1 MSNTTCAEIASAYT
15 GRARKVINVYQTQFV
30 DFKASGLGDY
40 LRGCFTMLQILRLL
54 KTYTGAT
61 VEFDMDMRNHPMSR
75 FLVTDATL
83 ELPASY
89 PALGNFHI
97 DSLLVPQDENDIA
110 FQHVL
115 REAVRYFN
123 KVPDYIFFTHCCKE
137 HIFSEILDSE
147 KALIRSRLQPTP
159 AMEGY
164 IDEAL
169 ARLGVVA
176 GNYEAIHVRL
186 DDAICFPHAHVSIY
200 GSSATPV
207 PTTKLLA
214 DVVAAVYKVVDPRL
228 TYVLL
233 SSSTEVKTALSA
245 NPNIRWIPTAICH
258 IGQNQSQTDEET
270 RDTLLDFFLMS
281 RATAIHAF
289 TTYQRT
295 GFSLECSKV
304 YGIPYTVTKV

>member
-1 MSNTTCAEIASAYT
+1 MPNQVCSDIAAAYT
-15 GRARKVINVYQTQFV
+15 GRVRKVVNVYQTQFV

-40 LRGCFTMLQILRLL
+40 IRGCFTMLQILRLL
-54 KTYTGAT
+54 RTYTGAT
-61 VEFDMDMRNHPMSR
+61 VEFDMDLRNHPMSR

-97 DSLLVPQDENDIA
+97 DSLIVPHDESDIA

-115 REAVRYFN
+115 REAVRYFS
-123 KVPDYIFFTHCCKE
+123 KVPDYIFFTYCCKE
-137 HIFSEILDSE
+137 HIFSDILESE
-147 KALIRSRLQPTP
+147 KALIRSKLQPTQ
-159 AMEGY
+159 AMEVY
-164 IDEAL
+164 IGEAL
-169 ARLGVVA
+169 ASLSLVA

-186 DDAICFPHAHVSIY
+186 DDAICFPHARDHSQ
-200 GSSATPV
+200 ATL
-207 PTTKLLA
+207 TTKLLA
-214 DVVAAVYKVVDPRL
+214 DVVAAVYKVVDPGRP
-228 TYVLL
+228 YVLL
-233 SSSTEVKTALSA
+233 SSNTEVKTALSA
-245 NPNIRWIPTAICH
+245 NTNIRWLPTAICH
-258 IGQNQSQTDEET
+258 IGQNQSQTEAET

-304 YGIPYTVTKV
+304 YGIPYTVTVV

>member
-1 MSNTTCAEIASAYT
+1 MPNQVCSDIAAAYR
-15 GRARKVINVYQTQFV
+15 GHVKKVVNVYQTQFI

-54 KTYTGAT
+54 RTYTGAT
-61 VEFDMDMRNHPMSR
+61 VEFDMDLRNHPMSR

-97 DSLLVPQDENDIA
+97 DSLIVPHDESDIA

-123 KVPDYIFFTHCCKE
+123 KVADPVFFAYCCKE
-137 HIFSEILDSE
+137 HIFSDILESE
-147 KALIRSRLQPTP
+147 KALIRSKLQPTQ
-159 AMEGY
+159 AMEAY
-164 IDEAL
+164 IGEAL
-169 ARLGVVA
+169 ARLGVEA
-176 GNYEAIHVRL
+176 GGFEAIHVRL
-186 DDAICFPHAHVSIY
+186 DDAICFPHAREQSQ
-200 GSSATPV
+200 AKM
-207 PTTKLLA
+207 TTKLLA
-214 DVVAAVYKVVDPRL
+214 DVVAAVYKVVDPTRP
-228 TYVLL
+228 YVLL
-233 SSSTEVKTALSA
+233 SSNTEVKTALSA
-245 NPNIRWIPTAICH
+245 NTNIHWLPTAICH
-258 IGQNQSQTDEET
+258 IGQNQSQTEAET

-304 YGIPYTVTKV
+304 YGIPYTMTVV

>member
-1 MSNTTCAEIASAYT
+1 MPNQVCSDIAAAYT
-15 GRARKVINVYQTQFV
+15 GRTRKVVNVYQTQFI

-61 VEFDMDMRNHPMSR
+61 VEFDMDMRNHPMSKW
-75 FLVTDATL
+75 LVTDATL

-97 DSLLVPQDENDIA
+97 DSLLVSQDENDIA

-176 GNYEAIHVRL
+176 GYEAIHVRL
-186 DDAICFPHAHVSIY
+186 DDAICFPHARDHSN
-200 GSSATPV
+200 AQM
-207 PTTKLLA
+207 TTKLLA

-258 IGQNQSQTDEET
+258 ISQNQSQTDEET
-270 RDTLLDFFLMS
+270 RDTMLDFFLMS

-304 YGIPYTVTKV
+304 YGIPYTVTVV

>member
-1 MSNTTCAEIASAYT
+1 MPNQVCSDIAAAYT
-15 GRARKVINVYQTQFV
+15 GRARKVINVYQTQFI

-54 KTYTGAT
+54 KTYTGAI
-61 VEFDMDMRNHPMSR
+61 VKFDMDMRNHPMSR

-97 DSLLVPQDENDIA
+97 DSLLVFQDENDIA

-123 KVPDYIFFTHCCKE
+123 TVPDYVFFTHCCKE

-147 KALIRSRLQPTP
+147 KALIRSKLQPTP
-159 AMEGY
+159 AMEASIEDAMG
-164 IDEAL
+164 
-169 ARLGVVA
+169 RLGVVA
-176 GNYEAIHVRL
+176 GHYEAIHVRL
-186 DDAICFPHAHVSIY
+186 DDAICFPHAS
-200 GSSATPV
+200 GQAQCQAQEPAS
-207 PTTKLLA
+207 TKLLA

-258 IGQNQSQTDEET
+258 IGQNQTQTDEET
-270 RDTLLDFFLMS
+270 RDTLLDFFLLS